1 MMYVIEFSDSVK
13 ETLKK
18 WKKSDPIKTKKVN
31 KIVHDI
37 AEHPRTG
44 IGHPEPLVGGNDITW
59 SRHITGKDRIIYD
72 IHDDKVVV
80 DIISVEGHYND
91 K

>member
-18 WKKSDPIKTKKVN
+18 WGKSDLIKTKKVN

-37 AEHPRTG
+37 AEHPRQ
-44 IGHPEPLVGGNDITW
+44 E
-59 SRHITGKDRIIYD
+59 
-72 IHDDKVVV
+72 
-80 DIISVEGHYND
+80 
-91 K
+91 